1 SEHCETIWNSAT
13 WLASYSME
21 ITGWI
26 WIELL
31 GLLGI
36 VCHSD
41 GNGGSSGI
49 GCVYDVPAAY
59 QFVPANAGMP
69 PRRYADALGPAWLH
83 SAFGQTIGMRFGL
96 IDLLFASGCIA
107 IGMIVGQLLAS
118 GLPSSFR
125 PIAGPVAGVGLYLA
139 FVYPFYRCLKL
150 FPMILPRCPCCANFQ
165 HGFHILGGHYPRI
178 TFR

>member
-1 SEHCETIWNSAT
+1 MCCDNVGFSEHCESIWNSAT
-13 WLASYSME
+13 WLASYRME

-26 WIELL
+26 CIELL

-41 GNGGSSGI
+41 GNGGSSVI

-83 SAFGQTIGMRFGL
+83 SAFGGESTLSLEDRFF
-96 IDLLFASGCIA
+96 D
-107 IGMIVGQLLAS
+107 
-118 GLPSSFR
+118 R
-125 PIAGPVAGVGLYLA
+125 GPHRIRGFVFVYLA
-139 FVYPFYRCLKL
+139 CFAVT
-150 FPMILPRCPCCANFQ
+150 FPSAVPGRSSPRCRRARDQ
-165 HGFHILGGHYPRI
+165 RILKI
-178 TFR
+178 